1 MILPMIYI
9 LYQVFQYGMKDTYI
23 NRFRISEGFKY
34 QFITSLVVN
43 LIIFIIVLT
52 SLEEFFDDDEV
63 QENIN
68 RAN

>member
-52 SLEEFFDDDEV
+52 SLEEFFDHDEV
-63 QENIN
+63 
-68 RAN
+68 